1 MINNF
6 YQENQ
11 YNSSNNEKS
20 LVRNISYEMDQD
32 KYRFLDNRGNNYI
45 CNLYGDQKPNFRF
58 NISGFINGQERKM
71 MKSKSL
77 SDILISNRNKILK
90 KPEKIY
96 LPSLNKFEGYAPY
109 PRPICAPF
117 ENIPTSIINKD
128 KKSELKNSIGKNLD
142 IKKNKTLFKKEEGNK
157 GLSYITSNIKG
168 VLSNQENQKTMNS
181 DNLNSLR
188 NYNKDKKFLLNL
200 IDNTYKEC
208 KEQYIFSPYD
218 KISKKQ
224 KTRALLHLKKKLM
237 NNDETVLINGRKL
250 EQPNT
255 SVINEYKAIDNYLFN
270 DYKSTN
276 NIFNQH
282 KNLIRSFSNI
292 DLRINKIMN
301 KNKSNK
307 LNIITSGKLIN
318 KISNKENKNNSINI
332 KNRILFSNESNKSH
346 LNKSE
351 LSLKSN
357 LLNISRNK
365 ITSDFSIK
373 SSLNN
378 KLSYIYD
385 ELETKESLSSKPWK
399 NILFPV
405 KSTFDENYKN
415 ENISVLSE
423 NCNNFKLNK
432 NINFMKNIEQKM
444 IEEKRLL
451 VGYKKIEPK
460 KKLKIYSKD
469 EDGPKYKDFAEIY
482 KKELETLEKCNPLIF
497 KLQKKNIE
505 KDKAKFKRKKEFK
518 KLIEKNKMKGK
529 SKKIKK

>member
-1 MINNF
+1 
-6 YQENQ
+6 
-11 YNSSNNEKS
+11 
-20 LVRNISYEMDQD
+20 
-32 KYRFLDNRGNNYI
+32 
-45 CNLYGDQKPNFRF
+45 
-58 NISGFINGQERKM
+58 
-71 MKSKSL
+71 
-77 SDILISNRNKILK
+77 
-90 KPEKIY
+90 
-96 LPSLNKFEGYAPY
+96 
-109 PRPICAPF
+109 
-117 ENIPTSIINKD
+117 
-128 KKSELKNSIGKNLD
+128 
-142 IKKNKTLFKKEEGNK
+142 
-157 GLSYITSNIKG
+157 
-168 VLSNQENQKTMNS
+168 
-181 DNLNSLR
+181 
-188 NYNKDKKFLLNL
+188 
-200 IDNTYKEC
+200 
-208 KEQYIFSPYD
+208 
-218 KISKKQ
+218 
-224 KTRALLHLKKKLM
+224 
-237 NNDETVLINGRKL
+237 
-250 EQPNT
+250 
-255 SVINEYKAIDNYLFN
+255 
-270 DYKSTN
+270 
-276 NIFNQH
+276 
-282 KNLIRSFSNI
+282 
-292 DLRINKIMN
+292 MN

-365 ITSDFSIK
+365 IASDFSIK

-399 NILFPV
+399 NILSPV
-405 KSTFDENYKN
+405 KPTFDENYKN

-432 NINFMKNIEQKM
+432 NINFMKNIEQKL

-505 KDKAKFKRKKEFK
+505 KDKAKKKKKKEFK